1 MGICVAVLRRRDVRV
16 RAQPDDARIAVF
28 AAQIIKRRE
37 RNDAATAY
45 RDDFIGVFA
54 PALTSSLA

>member
-1 MGICVAVLRRRDVRV
+1 MRV
-16 RAQPDDARIAVF
+16 QPDDARIAVF

-54 PALTSSLA
+54 LYQIQRALTSSLA